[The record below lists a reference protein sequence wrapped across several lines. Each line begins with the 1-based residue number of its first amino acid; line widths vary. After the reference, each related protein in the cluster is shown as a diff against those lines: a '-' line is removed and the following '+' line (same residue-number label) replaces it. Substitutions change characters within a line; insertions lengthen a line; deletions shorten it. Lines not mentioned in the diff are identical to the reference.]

1 VCIICVEYQKGK
13 LTANEAWRNLNEM
26 QDILDSEHID
36 DVLNMILLGDEYE
49 NITKPTAIDYNQLNE
64 ED

>member
-1 VCIICVEYQKGK
+1 MCIICVEYQKGK

-26 QDILDSEHID
+26 QDILDLEHID

-49 NITKPTAIDYNQLNE
+49 NTTKLTAIDYSQLNE

>member
-1 VCIICVEYQKGK
+1 MCIICVEYQKGK

-49 NITKPTAIDYNQLNE
+49 NTTKLTAIDYSQLNE

>member
-49 NITKPTAIDYNQLNE
+49 NITRTLPPDLC
-64 ED
+64 